1 MGRDHSED
9 LGVAERIILEWI
21 SEKRGERCGLP
32 SPGSGHGPVAGFCE
46 LGSEPSGS
54 IKGGKYLE

>member
-32 SPGSGHGPVAGFCE
+32 SPGSGHGPVAGSCE
-46 LGSEPSGS
+46 HSNEPSGS
-54 IKGGKYLE
+54 IKGREFLD